1 MDQRDFSQIDAED
14 VSNQKMEF
22 QKLLLEVGKALEKD
36 EVKALAFLCTD
47 LLGQNPKA
55 MECANYLFCRLRDQD
70 HLSVHQPHLLT
81 ELLLTIK
88 RKHLVRKFGLTF
100 DGATTCRL
108 ISPYRKLLYNLSEE
122 ITDKELE
129 QVKFLLNAI
138 LPRRKLEENVSL
150 LDIFLDM
157 EHMDLLSD
165 TNLDELEKVIETVCP
180 MLRENIKKFKA
191 RPVCETSPTAGQMCP
206 SGSPTYSFE
215 LSTNPESLN
224 HERTATGQRSESQS
238 LSERFFNSSSVSV
251 DLPDVLHA
259 GESERAL
266 SQSRPCVGTNKRAP
280 VEARRD
286 NLGLLLSQE
295 NESSLEN
302 QFQAANTKNED
313 LGQYPMTAATR
324 GICLIVNNQDFSKS
338 CLRQREGTM
347 IDERCL
353 TDVFRWLGFEVEI
366 RMDCTNAQILS
377 AFQEL
382 GRKDHS
388 QMDCVVCCV
397 LSHGDDGVVLGVEGQ
412 PVKLRDL
419 MEPLNGLNCPSLV
432 EKPKLFFI
440 QACQG
445 NNEQRAVYI
454 EADGSACDSVC
465 RDAVVANDS
474 IPADADFL
482 LAMSTLPSFVS
493 YREKTNGTWFVQSLC
508 QNLVQMVPK
517 GYDLISILTKVN
529 ADVSRR
535 TDLGHKKKQMPQPA
549 FSLRKKVVFPVPEGS
564 PHSLTETSNVP

>member
-1 MDQRDFSQIDAED
+1 MSFVTFCQIFLMCYMLGRAKGHCHR
-14 VSNQKMEF
+14 V
-22 QKLLLEVGKALEKD
+22 VHALE
-36 EVKALAFLCTD
+36 
-47 LLGQNPKA
+47 Q
-55 MECANYLFCRLRDQD
+55 
-70 HLSVHQPHLLT
+70 
-81 ELLLTIK
+81 
-88 RKHLVRKFGLTF
+88 
-100 DGATTCRL
+100 
-108 ISPYRKLLYNLSEE
+108 
-122 ITDKELE
+122 
-129 QVKFLLNAI
+129 
-138 LPRRKLEENVSL
+138 
-150 LDIFLDM
+150 
-157 EHMDLLSD
+157 
-165 TNLDELEKVIETVCP
+165 
-180 MLRENIKKFKA
+180 
-191 RPVCETSPTAGQMCP
+191 TS
-206 SGSPTYSFE
+206 
-215 LSTNPESLN
+215 
-224 HERTATGQRSESQS
+224 
-238 LSERFFNSSSVSV
+238 
-251 DLPDVLHA
+251 
-259 GESERAL
+259 
-266 SQSRPCVGTNKRAP
+266 
-280 VEARRD
+280 
-286 NLGLLLSQE
+286 
-295 NESSLEN
+295 
-302 QFQAANTKNED
+302 D

-508 QNLVQMVPK
+508 QNLVQMV